1 MGNVRINKAKL
12 KKKKKRAKNLTP
24 SQSKLTKE
32 QCQFVDYKDTE
43 TLSKFVSGVG
53 KILPRKRSG
62 TTHREQRMVTDA
74 IKMARFMALMPFLN
88 RR

>member
-1 MGNVRINKAKL
+1 MGKVRINKAKL

-32 QCQFVDYKDTE
+32 QCAFVDYKDVE

-53 KILPRKRSG
+53 KILPRKRTG

-74 IKMARFMALMPFLN
+74 IKLSRFMALMPFIN